1 MAFDA
6 ETLRVGGRDKTEAT
20 GLMGALLTDSG
31 RVNGTV
37 PGWPI
42 RGPHGLRRGARLAGI
57 SQSARRRSLFGD
69 SSLAVRVT
77 IGSSWV
83 APAPVCTVAPNH
95 ANGTTRLA

>member
-1 MAFDA
+1 MP
-6 ETLRVGGRDKTEAT
+6 TSWNVTPHRDEHGYPAMT
-20 GLMGALLTDSG
+20 GDDCMKVMGALLTDSG

-69 SSLAVRVT
+69 SSLYV
-77 IGSSWV
+77 
-83 APAPVCTVAPNH
+83 
-95 ANGTTRLA
+95 